1 VAHSFA
7 ATTASWSSAY
17 SALRRTVYERSR
29 PGSYRVVGK
38 GKTSGGPIVAMT
50 GGVVVIDL
58 RELLDEL
65 QARTGVGGR
74 VAARLRGGRGGDHRA
89 PARPLRRDRPE
100 PRS

>member
-1 VAHSFA
+1 M
-7 ATTASWSSAY
+7 
-17 SALRRTVYERSR
+17 YERSH
-29 PGSYRVVGK
+29 PGSYCVIGK

-65 QARTGVGGR
+65 QAGTGVGGR
-74 VAARLRGGRGGDHRA
+74 VAARLTADAAGVTVHR
-89 PARPLRRDRPE
+89 RPDRVVTAT